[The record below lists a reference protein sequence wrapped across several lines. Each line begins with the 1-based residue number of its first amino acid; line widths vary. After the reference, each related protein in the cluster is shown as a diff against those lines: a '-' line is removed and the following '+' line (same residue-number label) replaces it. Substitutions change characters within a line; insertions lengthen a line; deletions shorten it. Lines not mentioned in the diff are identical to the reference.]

1 MAQAGAALAE
11 VEVEPWVL
19 PAGAGAEVGGEP
31 TAAADASVDAAVAGE
46 VGRRS
51 RGGTPSGTLGEHYRM
66 ELPQP
71 SSSWFPCGRGCI
83 IRDHG
88 IADKLLGVVMDRPSA
103 LL

>member
-1 MAQAGAALAE
+1 
-11 VEVEPWVL
+11 VL
-19 PAGAGAEVGGEP
+19 PAGVGAELGGEP
-31 TAAADASVDAAVAGE
+31 TAAADAGAGAAVAIR
-46 VGRRS
+46 VGRWS
-51 RGGTPSGTLGEHYRM
+51 YGGTPSDTLEEHYRM

-71 SSSWFPCGRGCI
+71 SSSLFPCGRGCI